1 MGVLSASRGEQG
13 DGRRARPRRE
23 QKSRVA
29 NRGAR
34 GAEHEEAPG
43 SSVSL
48 GEIEQRASRFGKRE
62 RAMRV
67 RAEAKDAQREMDE
80 RLPSD
85 MGASRVRQKAPNW
98 CDHGRAARVY
108 QEGRAT
114 TRASTVAGRS

>member
-1 MGVLSASRGEQG
+1 M
-13 DGRRARPRRE
+13 
-23 QKSRVA
+23 A

-48 GEIEQRASRFGKRE
+48 GEIRVESFALWEERE

-67 RAEAKDAQREMDE
+67 RAEAKDAWREMDE

-85 MGASRVRQKAPNW
+85 MGASRARQKAPNR
-98 CDHGRAARVY
+98 CGHGRAARVY
-108 QEGRAT
+108 QKGRAT
-114 TRASTVAGRS
+114 TRASAAVGRS